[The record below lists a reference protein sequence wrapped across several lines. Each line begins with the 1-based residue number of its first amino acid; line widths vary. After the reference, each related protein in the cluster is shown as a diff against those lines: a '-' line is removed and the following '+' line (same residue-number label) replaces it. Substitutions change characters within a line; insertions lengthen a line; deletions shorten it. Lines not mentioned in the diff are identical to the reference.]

1 MTQERQKWHL
11 TFGLLLLLLII
22 AVIADLLVG
31 DVMYRP
37 SAVWQALT
45 GRGDEAIKH
54 IILNVRST
62 RVFVALLIGISLP
75 LCGLMMQTIFQ
86 NPLADPYI
94 LGVSS
99 GTGLGVALFILGV
112 PLLGAA
118 VPQWILDFGM
128 LGAGWIGAALVLIL
142 ILVLSR
148 RIANIFGV
156 LVIGVML
163 SYIVSSIIQILQ
175 YYSSAEQLQLF
186 TLWNLGSLSNVT
198 RGHLNLMIPIIL
210 TGVLA
215 SIWSIKSLNLQLLGD
230 EYAQTMGLSIRQ
242 TRTVVFGATTL
253 MAGTITVFCGPIGF
267 VGLAIPHAARY
278 LLRTADHIVLVPGT
292 ILLGAISMLICDII
306 AKSLVIP
313 INSVTALLGIPIIL
327 RVILKQLTRK

>member
-1 MTQERQKWHL
+1 MGRKRRHVRL
-11 TFGLLLLLLII
+11 TFWVLAI
-22 AVIADLLVG
+22 ALVVAIIADLMVG
-31 DVMYRP
+31 DVMYQP
-37 SAVWQALT
+37 QKVWQALWD
-45 GRGDEAIKH
+45 RGDEGIKH
-54 IILNVRST
+54 IITNVRST
-62 RVFVALLIGISLP
+62 RVFVAFLIGISLP

-99 GTGLGVALFILGV
+99 GTGLGVALFVLGV

-118 VPQWILDFGM
+118 VPQWVLDFGM
-128 LGAGWIGAALVLIL
+128 LGAGWLGAAMVLVLIL
-142 ILVLSR
+142 LLSR
-148 RIANIFGV
+148 KVANIFGV

-186 TLWNLGSLSNVT
+186 TLWHLGSLSNVT
-198 RGHLNLMIPIIL
+198 RGHLGLMVPIIL
-210 TGVLA
+210 VGVGL

-230 EYAQTMGLSIRQ
+230 EYAQTMGLSIKQ

-267 VGLAIPHAARY
+267 IGLAMPHAARFFFK
-278 LLRTADHIVLVPGT
+278 TADHAVLVPGT
-292 ILLGAISMLICDII
+292 MLLGAISMLICDVI
-306 AKSLVIP
+306 AKALVIP

-327 RVILKQLTRK
+327 RVILSQLTRR